1 MQICLNCLNKYEKG
15 ISVCP
20 HCGFGKW
27 KYKSHEFCLELG
39 DKLKNRYKIGT
50 VIGAGGFG
58 ITYRAVDLETG
69 EPVAVKEY
77 YPNGMVSR
85 GSDHKSVNLS
95 IIGKEQIFAKGLN
108 NFLEEAKGLARFRG
122 RENIVQVYDFFEQNG
137 TAYIVMEY
145 LRGKSLAQFASD
157 NGGKLNYDIVA
168 NCLIKVLDAL
178 EIVHSTG
185 MVHRDLSP
193 DNIFILTDGRIK
205 LIDFGAARESYGNE
219 DKTLSIVLKPNYAP
233 PEQFKKKSRQGP
245 WTDIYALGATAYKI
259 LVGSMPPESIG
270 RYMEDDLIRPSTVN
284 STVPAYF
291 DAIIYKA
298 MALQIENRY
307 QQASAMKYDIINR
320 GVSPAGFN
328 GNNDPKPNPYPNA
341 AQGVNSNPYPN
352 AAQGVNTNPYPNRAQ
367 GVNQNPYPNRG
378 QGVSQN
384 TYSNRTQVSNRP
396 NTVTSS
402 QSSKSSTSGVLMIII
417 LSAIGILLVAVIIVA
432 IVKNKGGTSNNK
444 VKSSPSPVVTTEATT
459 EATTESNTSSYGGSY
474 TYGYSIYEIK
484 PIIYAYSTIFEYKGE
499 EIAES
504 AEITYSLDATGKIYT
519 AKTANEIY
527 TDIEIDVDD
536 SGYVE
541 VLGVMS
547 SNYTDDDIKE
557 SVNVLE
563 IVYGEYEQ
571 YDKTYLWEGD
581 DICVALTDDG
591 SNLYILYMKPEY
603 WERIKNN

>member
-1 MQICLNCLNKYEKG
+1 
-15 ISVCP
+15 
-20 HCGFGKW
+20 
-27 KYKSHEFCLELG
+27 
-39 DKLKNRYKIGT
+39 
-50 VIGAGGFG
+50 
-58 ITYRAVDLETG
+58 
-69 EPVAVKEY
+69 
-77 YPNGMVSR
+77 MVSR

-193 DNIFILTDGRIK
+193 DNIFILADGRIK

-328 GNNDPKPNPYPNA
+328 GNNTPKPNPYPNA
-341 AQGVNSNPYPN
+341 SQGVNSNPYPN
-352 AAQGVNTNPYPNRAQ
+352 AAQGVNS
-367 GVNQNPYPNRG
+367 NPYPNRG

-396 NTVTSS
+396 NTAATS

-417 LSAIGILLVAVIIVA
+417 LSAIGVLLVAVIIVA
-432 IVKNKGGTSNNK
+432 IVKNKGGTSNNT
-444 VKSSPSPVVTTEATT
+444 VKPSPSPVVTTEATT
-459 EATTESNTSSYGGSY
+459 EATTETTTESSTSSYGRN
-474 TYGYSIYEIK
+474 TYGYFIYEIE
-484 PIIYAYSTIFEYKGE
+484 PVIYAHSTIFEYKGE
-499 EIAES
+499 EIVES
-504 AEITYSLDATGKIYT
+504 AEITYSLDSTGTIYT
-519 AKTANEIY
+519 AKTANDIY
-527 TDIEIDVDD
+527 TDIEMDVDD

-541 VLGVMS
+541 VVGVMS
-547 SNYTDDDIKE
+547 NNYTDDDIKE
-557 SVNVLE
+557 SISVLE
-563 IVYGEYEQ
+563 IAYGEYDQ
-571 YDKTYLWEGD
+571 YDKTYLWEKE